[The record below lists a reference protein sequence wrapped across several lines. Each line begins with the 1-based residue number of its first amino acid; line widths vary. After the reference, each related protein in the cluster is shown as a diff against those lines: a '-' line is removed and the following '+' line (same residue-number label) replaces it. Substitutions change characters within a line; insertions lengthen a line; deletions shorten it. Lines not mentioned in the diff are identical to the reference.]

1 MANIRHKF
9 KYKNIDGYFRPL
21 LDITIRNGRN
31 LINYAVLVD
40 SGADYNIFHMD
51 IARFLNLDLSN
62 AKDISFGGIKKGKQG
77 FGKGKLG
84 MIDIGI
90 ERIFFP
96 SFAIFSDDVS
106 DEGYAIVGQRGFF
119 ENFKSVQFNYSEK
132 QGYLK

>member
-1 MANIRHKF
+1 MAHVRHKF
-9 KYKNIDGYFRPL
+9 KYKNIDGYYRPL
-21 LDITIRNGRN
+21 LDITIRNGKK
-31 LINYAVLVD
+31 IIKYAVLVD

-51 IARFLNLDLSN
+51 MARLLNLDLSN

-77 FGKGKLG
+77 LGKGKLG

-96 SFAIFSDDVS
+96 SFAIFSDDIS

-119 ENFKSVQFNYSEK
+119 ENFKSVQFSYSEK